1 MRMDAVLLDRKADV
15 VEIADI
21 LFRQRANGK
30 IVQFAA
36 FQFISKQR
44 QKFTHRQS
52 TKSFTIPIFKTDRP
66 GLYGNSIGMR
76 RAWRIRWSYWRKRCK
91 SAISIHCASG
101 KLSFVNVYQR
111 RSDAMGEARMR
122 EHRMTLPARHAGCW
136 PAAILLIAGML
147 APIAVVLYVS
157 LCRPLDFGGVAWA
170 SHSLDA
176 YVGLIFEHDFDG
188 NTVFRSAY
196 PAIFLRSFL
205 FASATTL
212 LCVLTG
218 LPTALFIATQ
228 KASRRTIF
236 LLLVIAPFAI
246 SLVVRAYGWVILL
259 ADGGLVN
266 QGLNALLDRPGASGI
281 LYSNT
286 ATMIGLV
293 SIFFPFMVLPI
304 YATLREF
311 DWETAEAA
319 ATLGASPAA
328 VLRRVVIPAC
338 MPGVRAGIALVF
350 VPALGAY
357 VVPDLLGGAKSM
369 MVGNLVQLA
378 FTSDR
383 NWPLGAALSVAL
395 IGLVGLVAWFARRAP
410 LIPVRGA
417 GGRDSHATY
426 PGVAW
431 IALPMLAFLYAPI
444 LALVVTSFYAGPSAL
459 VWQGFAMDGYAQ
471 VLADENL
478 LRAAST
484 SFCLAGLTVAIVT
497 VVAVAAAIGIGDG
510 SAGIARLFEQVLKI
524 PLIVPEIVLAIATLL
539 GFAALSIELN
549 FLTVLFAHAVFCLPV
564 AYLPIRASVQKIDR
578 DLLDAAATLSAT
590 PFQTFRSVTL
600 PLIWPGIM
608 TGAILSFV
616 TSLDDFVTTYFVA
629 GAGVIT
635 LPTYLYGALK
645 VGVSPKISA
654 ISTIVIVASALLV
667 IAGAVLNR
675 RRQHRDGK
683 REAIAPALMTTPV
696 RLARGIE

>member
-1 MRMDAVLLDRKADV
+1 
-15 VEIADI
+15 
-21 LFRQRANGK
+21 
-30 IVQFAA
+30 
-36 FQFISKQR
+36 
-44 QKFTHRQS
+44 
-52 TKSFTIPIFKTDRP
+52 
-66 GLYGNSIGMR
+66 
-76 RAWRIRWSYWRKRCK
+76 
-91 SAISIHCASG
+91 
-101 KLSFVNVYQR
+101 
-111 RSDAMGEARMR
+111 MGDARMR
-122 EHRMTLPARHAGCW
+122 ERRITLSARHLGCG
-136 PAAILLIAGML
+136 PAAILLVAGML

-176 YVGLIFEHDFDG
+176 YIGLIFEHDFDG
-188 NTVFRSAY
+188 NSVFRSAY
-196 PAIFLRSFL
+196 LTIFFRSFF
-205 FASATTL
+205 FAAATTII
-212 LCVLTG
+212 CILTG

-228 KASRRTIF
+228 KSSRRTTF

-259 ADGGLVN
+259 ADGGPVN
-266 QGLNALLDRPGASGI
+266 QGLNALLGRPEALGI

-311 DWETAEAA
+311 DWEIAEAA
-319 ATLGASPAA
+319 ATLDASPAA
-328 VLRRVVIPAC
+328 VLRQVVIPAS
-338 MPGVRAGIALVF
+338 MPGIRAGIALVF

-410 LIPVRGA
+410 LLPVRGA
-417 GGRDSHATY
+417 SGRDSNATY
-426 PGVAW
+426 PGAAW
-431 IALPMLAFLYAPI
+431 VALPMLAFLYAPI

-459 VWQGFAMDGYAQ
+459 VWQGFALDSYAQ
-471 VLADENL
+471 VLADDNL
-478 LRAAST
+478 VRAALT
-484 SFCLAGLTVAIVT
+484 SFCLAGLTVVIVT
-497 VVAVAAAIGIGDG
+497 AVAVPAAIAIGDG
-510 SAGIARLFEQVLKI
+510 NAGIASLFEQVLKL
-524 PLIVPEIVLAIATLL
+524 PLVVPEIVLAIATLL
-539 GFAALSIELN
+539 GFAALSIELD

-590 PFQTFRSVTL
+590 PFQTFRCVTL

-635 LPTYLYGALK
+635 LPTYIYGALK
-645 VGVSPKISA
+645 IGVSPKISA
-654 ISTIVIVASALLV
+654 ISTIVIAASALLV
-667 IAGAVLNR
+667 IAGAALNR
-675 RRQHRDGK
+675 RQQHRERDP
-683 REAIAPALMTTPV
+683 EASAPTLMTTPV

>member
-1 MRMDAVLLDRKADV
+1 
-15 VEIADI
+15 
-21 LFRQRANGK
+21 
-30 IVQFAA
+30 
-36 FQFISKQR
+36 
-44 QKFTHRQS
+44 
-52 TKSFTIPIFKTDRP
+52 
-66 GLYGNSIGMR
+66 
-76 RAWRIRWSYWRKRCK
+76 
-91 SAISIHCASG
+91 
-101 KLSFVNVYQR
+101 
-111 RSDAMGEARMR
+111 MR
-122 EHRMTLPARHAGCW
+122 EHRITLSARHVGCW
-136 PAAILLIAGML
+136 PAAGLLIAGML

-196 PAIFLRSFL
+196 PAIFFRSLL
-205 FASATTL
+205 FATATTL
-212 LCVLTG
+212 LCILTG
-218 LPTALFIATQ
+218 FPTALFIATQ
-228 KASRRTIF
+228 KSSRRTTF

-246 SLVVRAYGWVILL
+246 SLVVRSYGWVILL

-281 LYSNT
+281 LYSNA

-311 DWETAEAA
+311 DWEIAEAA

-328 VLRRVVIPAC
+328 VLRRVVMPAC
-338 MPGVRAGIALVF
+338 MPGIRAGIALVF

-395 IGLVGLVAWFARRAP
+395 IGLVGLAAWFARRAP

-417 GGRDSHATY
+417 GGRDSTATY

-459 VWQGFAMDGYAQ
+459 VWQGFALDGYAQ

-478 LRAAST
+478 VRAALT

-497 VVAVAAAIGIGDG
+497 VVAVPAAIGIGDG
-510 SAGIARLFEQVLKI
+510 SAGIAPLFEQVLKI
-524 PLIVPEIVLAIATLL
+524 PLVVPEIVLAIATLL
-539 GFAALSIELN
+539 GFAALSIELD

-564 AYLPIRASVQKIDR
+564 AYLPIRASVLKIDR

-590 PFQTFRSVTL
+590 PFQTFRCVTL

-635 LPTYLYGALK
+635 LPTYIYGALK

-654 ISTIVIVASALLV
+654 ISTIVIAASALLV
-667 IAGAVLNR
+667 IAGAALNR
-675 RRQHRDGK
+675 RQQHRDSK
-683 REAIAPALMTTPV
+683 PEAIAPALMTTPV